1 MERKKK
7 LEEEY
12 KQAKEAERKLPPLPP
27 SPQRALESDS
37 DLFSP
42 LSAQRPEPTSLAGL
56 EAAKSAETG
65 QPATKP
71 VRMKSFKVKETK
83 FGCISKFFRLLAAWT
98 MRMNNTIF
106 LAS

>member
-1 MERKKK
+1 MHVHFFAAT
-7 LEEEY
+7 LLGLPDADVAHGAEEEAGRRV
-12 KQAKEAERKLPPLPP
+12 QAGQGSR
-27 SPQRALESDS
+27 
-37 DLFSP
+37 SP